1 MSGLQSLFFFVVA
14 IGILVAFHEFGHFW
28 VARKTGVK
36 VIRFAIGFGK
46 PLFSWQKSD
55 ADTQFVIAAIPLG
68 GYVKMVD
75 EREGDVS
82 PEDLPFAF
90 NRQALWKRSA
100 IVAAG
105 PVFNLMLAVILFW
118 SILVIGETG
127 IKPVVGPISPGS
139 LAATAGFQEQ
149 DEILSINQKT
159 TPTWT
164 LALDELLV
172 QVLNGQRDIVINV
185 RTLEGDPQLR
195 VITLTDDDVRDPELL
210 HQHLGL
216 RPWSP
221 KIPPVIGRLVALDVA
236 ETAGLVSG
244 DLIISVDG
252 NAIDDWQQWVNYIQ
266 SKANMPV
273 VVEIQRNDVRMNI
286 RLTPRQELMP
296 DGSLLGKI
304 GAGVEV
310 PTALIDSLKVDYSYP
325 VLDAIPL
332 AFEKTSFYALATIKM
347 MGKMFVGQASV
358 ENLSGPIS
366 IAQYAGQS
374 AQMGLTA
381 FLRFLA
387 LVSIS
392 LGVLNLLPVPVLDGG
407 HLLFYGIEAIKGS
420 PLSETTQLYFQK
432 LGMVFLVSLMLIA
445 MVVDIGR
452 FFI

>member
-14 IGILVAFHEFGHFW
+14 IGVLVAFHEFGHFW
-28 VARKTGVK
+28 VARRTGVK

-46 PLFSWQKSD
+46 PLLSWQKSPT
-55 ADTQFVIAAIPLG
+55 DTQFLIAAIPLG

-82 PEDLPFAF
+82 ADDLPYAF

-118 SILVIGETG
+118 LILVIGETG
-127 IKPVVGPISPGS
+127 IKPIVGPVAPGS
-139 LAATAGFQEQ
+139 LAALAGFQEQ
-149 DEILSINQKT
+149 DEILSINQKD
-159 TPTWT
+159 TPTWALT
-164 LALDELLV
+164 LDELLG
-172 QVLNGQRDIVINV
+172 QALNGQRDIVINV
-185 RTLEGDPQLR
+185 RTLEGEPQLR
-195 VITLTDDDVRDPELL
+195 VLALSDEDVRDPEQL

-216 RPWSP
+216 KPWSP
-221 KIPPVIGRLVALDVA
+221 KIPPVLGRLLPGDAA
-236 ETAGLVSG
+236 ESSGLKSG
-244 DLIISVDG
+244 DLVLSVDG
-252 NAIDDWQQWVNYIQ
+252 QSVDDWQKWVAYIQ
-266 SKANMPV
+266 SKANIAVDTV
-273 VVEIQRNDVRMNI
+273 VLRDDVQMHFSV
-286 RLTPRQELMP
+286 TPRQEFLA
-296 DGSLLGKI
+296 DGSSVGKI

-325 VLDAIPL
+325 VLDAVPL
-332 AFEKTSFYALATIKM
+332 AFEKTAFYALATVKM
-347 MGKMFVGQASV
+347 IGKMFVGQASM

-374 AQMGLTA
+374 AQMGFSA

-407 HLLFYGIEAIKGS
+407 HLLFYSIEAVKGS
-420 PLSETTQLYFQK
+420 PLSESTQVYFQK
-432 LGMVFLVSLMLIA
+432 LGMAFLIGLMIVA
-445 MVVDIGR
+445 MVMDVGR
-452 FFI
+452 LLN

>member
-46 PLFSWQKSD
+46 PLFSWQKSPE
-55 ADTQFVIAAIPLG
+55 DTQFLVAAIPLG

-82 PEDLPFAF
+82 PEDLPYAF

-118 SILVIGETG
+118 LILVIGETG
-127 IKPVVGPISPGS
+127 IKPIVGPVATGS
-139 LAATAGFQEQ
+139 LASAAGFQEQ
-149 DEILSINQKT
+149 DEILSINQKD
-159 TPTWT
+159 TPTWA
-164 LALDELLV
+164 LALDELLA
-172 QVLNGQRDIVINV
+172 QALNGQHDIVINV
-185 RTLEGDPQLR
+185 RTLEGEPQLR
-195 VITLTDDDVRDPELL
+195 VLALSDDEVRDPEQL

-216 RPWSP
+216 KPWSP
-221 KIPPVIGRLVALDVA
+221 KIPPVLGQLVKGDVA
-236 ETAGLVSG
+236 DLAGLKSG
-244 DLIISVDG
+244 DLILSVDG
-252 NAIDDWQQWVNYIQ
+252 QSVDEWQQWVALIQ
-266 SKANMPV
+266 SKASIP
-273 VVEIQRNDVRMNI
+273 VEIALQRDDLQMHVT
-286 RLTPRQELMP
+286 LTPRQELMS
-296 DGSLLGKI
+296 DGRAVGKI

-310 PTALIDSLKVDYSYP
+310 PAALIESLKVDYAYP
-325 VLDAIPL
+325 VLDAIPM
-332 AFEKTSFYALATIKM
+332 AFEKTAFYAVATVKM
-347 MGKMFVGQASV
+347 IGKMFVGQASM

-374 AQMGLTA
+374 AQMGFTA

-407 HLLFYGIEAIKGS
+407 HLLFYTIEAFKGS
-420 PLSETTQLYFQK
+420 ALSESTQIYFQK
-432 LGMVFLVSLMLIA
+432 LGMAFLMALMVVA
-445 MVVDIGR
+445 MVMDIGR
-452 FFI
+452 LFN